1 MQKHA
6 GSSAI
11 NSQIQLP
18 FSEAVRIAYQSLR
31 IRFWRSII
39 TTLGILSGIAFLVAV
54 IAGSSIE
61 ASVLA
66 EETQSVD
73 AAADE
78 QASGIPANKIWLV
91 TMSLIVC
98 VVGISNAMLMSVT
111 ERFREIGTM
120 KCLGALDRFV
130 VLLFLLEACFQGLA
144 GAIAGSLVGTSFALL
159 VNLQAAQW
167 STWRVFYKFPW
178 IFDVNGSLL
187 GVIPVIVGGCF
198 VGMLLAVVGAAG
210 PALRAAKMPP
220 VDAMRVEV

>member
-1 MQKHA
+1 MQNHA
-6 GSSAI
+6 GSAI
-11 NSQIQLP
+11 SSQIQLP
-18 FSEAVRIAYQSLR
+18 FSEAVRIAFQSLK

-54 IAGSSIE
+54 LAGSSIE
-61 ASVLA
+61 SAVLA
-66 EETQSVD
+66 EETQTVD
-73 AAADE
+73 ATAEE
-78 QASGIPANKIWLV
+78 QAAGIPANKVWLV

-144 GAIAGSLVGTSFALL
+144 GAIVGSLIGTSFALL
-159 VNLQAAQW
+159 VNLKAAQW
-167 STWRVFYKFPW
+167 SAWRVFYKFPW
-178 IFDVNGSLL
+178 IFDANGSLL
-187 GVIPVIVGGCF
+187 GVIPVIIGGCL
-198 VGMLLAVVGAAG
+198 VGMLLAVLGAAG

>member
-1 MQKHA
+1 LQKPT

-18 FSEAVRIAYQSLR
+18 FSEAVRIAYQSLK

-54 IAGSSIE
+54 LAGTAIE
-61 ASVLA
+61 SAVQA
-66 EETQSVD
+66 EETQTVGS
-73 AAADE
+73 ATE
-78 QASGIPANKIWLV
+78 ELPSGIPADKVWLV

-120 KCLGALDRFV
+120 KCLGALDKFV

-144 GAIAGSLVGTSFALL
+144 GAIVGSFVGTGFALL
-159 VNLQAAQW
+159 VNLKAAQW
-167 STWRVFYKFPW
+167 SAWRVFYKFPW
-178 IFDVNGSLL
+178 IFDVNGALL
-187 GVIPVIVGGCF
+187 GVIPVIVGGCL
-198 VGMLLAVVGAAG
+198 VGMLLAVLGAAG

>member
-1 MQKHA
+1 MQNHA
-6 GSSAI
+6 GSAI

-18 FSEAVRIAYQSLR
+18 FSEAVRIAYQSLK

-54 IAGSSIE
+54 LAGSSIE
-61 ASVLA
+61 SAVIA
-66 EETQSVD
+66 E
-73 AAADE
+73 E
-78 QASGIPANKIWLV
+78 QASGIPANKVWLV

-144 GAIAGSLVGTSFALL
+144 GAIVGSLVGTSFALL
-159 VNLQAAQW
+159 VNLKAAQW
-167 STWRVFYKFPW
+167 SAWRVFYKFPW
-178 IFDVNGSLL
+178 IFDANGSLL
-187 GVIPVIVGGCF
+187 GVIPVIIGGCL
-198 VGMLLAVVGAAG
+198 VGMLLAVLGAAG